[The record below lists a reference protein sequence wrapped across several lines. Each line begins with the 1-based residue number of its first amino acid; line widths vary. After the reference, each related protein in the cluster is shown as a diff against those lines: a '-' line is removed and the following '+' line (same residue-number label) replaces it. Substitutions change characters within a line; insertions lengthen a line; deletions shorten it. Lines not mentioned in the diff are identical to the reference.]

1 MRTALRQAWT
11 ITRKDLRCELRS
23 ASAIITMV
31 LLGFLVVLVFSFSM
45 ESGAKDSALARS
57 GVLWAAFLFPGLIAV
72 GRSFDVEKESQC
84 LDGLLFSPVDRGAIY
99 LGKLLTSLILAFAS
113 GFLVLIFFTVLY
125 DVSLGL
131 LGWPCLGV
139 MLLAAAGLAAVGTL
153 SAAITAGVRARGA
166 LLPMLVLPLLVPLLV
181 GAARCSVVLLDD
193 DPWSGLGLWPLF
205 MAVFDAIFF
214 AVGLIV
220 FDYAVEG

>member
-1 MRTALRQAWT
+1 MRNALRQAWT

-45 ESGAKDSALARS
+45 EPGAKDSALARS

-72 GRSFDVEKESQC
+72 GRSFDIEKESQC
-84 LDGLLFSPVDRGAIY
+84 LDGLLLSPADRGAIY
-99 LGKLLTSLILAFAS
+99 IGKLLTSLILAFAS
-113 GFLVLIFFTVLY
+113 GFLVLLFFTVLY
-125 DVSLGL
+125 DVSLDL
-131 LGWPCLGV
+131 HWLALLGV

-153 SAAITAGVRARGA
+153 SAAITAGVRSRGA
-166 LLPMLVLPLLVPLLV
+166 LLPILVLPLLVPLLV
-181 GAARCSVVLLDD
+181 GAARCSVVLLDG
-193 DPWSGLGLWPLF
+193 DPWGSLGLWPVLI
-205 MAVFDAIFF
+205 AAFDAIFF

-220 FDYAVEG
+220 FDYTVEG